1 MQQRDRTNWEKT
13 VDVSDVTRDQLRIVK
28 ETHTHPNAKIVADL
42 KKRKLV
48 KTQKIIS
55 YTIHK
60 GAEFA
65 LEIAKLET
73 DLTEE
78 MIES

>member
-1 MQQRDRTNWEKT
+1 
-13 VDVSDVTRDQLRIVK
+13 
-28 ETHTHPNAKIVADL
+28 VADL

-48 KTQKIIS
+48 KTQKVIS
-55 YTIHK
+55 YTINK
-60 GAEFA
+60 GEQFA

>member
-1 MQQRDRTNWEKT
+1 LQIIQQT
-13 VDVSDVTRDQLRIVK
+13 Q
-28 ETHTHPNAKIVADL
+28 THPDPKVIADL
-42 KKRKLV
+42 KKRKIV
-48 KTQKIIS
+48 KTQKVIS
-55 YTIHK
+55 YVIHK
-60 GAEFA
+60 GPEFA

>member
-1 MQQRDRTNWEKT
+1 LKT
-13 VDVSDVTRDQLRIVK
+13 KTDDVLDITRDQLRVVK
-28 ETHTHPNAKIVADL
+28 DTRTHPDAKIVADL

-48 KTQKIIS
+48 KTQKVIS
-55 YTIHK
+55 YTIQK
-60 GAEFA
+60 GEEFA